1 MVAPHKE
8 ALQPWRPR
16 IWRPHTHTRCGPM
29 LHMAAPL
36 FKDMVAPRKEA
47 LQLWRTHTR
56 CGSHAWLIECVCVRI
71 YILRL
76 LNPL

>member
-1 MVAPHKE
+1 
-8 ALQPWRPR
+8 
-16 IWRPHTHTRCGPM
+16 M
-29 LHMAAPL
+29 LHMVAPL

-56 CGSHAWLIECVCVRI
+56 CGSHAWLIECVCVRF
-71 YILRL
+71 YFLRL